1 MLNLEK
7 TNKSL
12 KKTLIAFIIFLIVVG
27 IWKPLALVYGI
38 QRGGL
43 YSLIGLPLAL
53 ILGIV
58 GILNLAHGDF
68 LTLGLY
74 IGYIFFNSWSID
86 PLISM
91 APLFF
96 ILFGLGMVIYSI
108 LIKRVLKAEHL
119 NQLLLT
125 FGISMIIIELIK
137 IIWTTRPRSVYTSY
151 ASSSVTLGNMSIG
164 MYEFIYPAMAI
175 AVLVILQL
183 FLKKTRLGQAA
194 SAVGQNPK
202 GAEIVG
208 INTNVVYLV
217 VFSIAF
223 GIIGVAAS
231 VMLPRTP
238 VFPLSGNPYTLK
250 SFALVAMAGLGN
262 LNGILIGGITL
273 GVAEAIVQSIPG
285 YEGWSDV
292 VFFGIL
298 IAVILLNAY
307 RRPES

>member
-1 MLNLEK
+1 
-7 TNKSL
+7 
-12 KKTLIAFIIFLIVVG
+12 
-27 IWKPLALVYGI
+27 
-38 QRGGL
+38 
-43 YSLIGLPLAL
+43 
-53 ILGIV
+53 
-58 GILNLAHGDF
+58 
-68 LTLGLY
+68 
-74 IGYIFFNSWSID
+74 
-86 PLISM
+86 
-91 APLFF
+91 
-96 ILFGLGMVIYSI
+96 
-108 LIKRVLKAEHL
+108 
-119 NQLLLT
+119 
-125 FGISMIIIELIK
+125 
-137 IIWTTRPRSVYTSY
+137 
-151 ASSSVTLGNMSIG
+151 
-164 MYEFIYPAMAI
+164 
-175 AVLVILQL
+175 L

-208 INTNVVYLV
+208 INTNIVYLV

>member
-1 MLNLEK
+1 
-7 TNKSL
+7 
-12 KKTLIAFIIFLIVVG
+12 
-27 IWKPLALVYGI
+27 
-38 QRGGL
+38 
-43 YSLIGLPLAL
+43 
-53 ILGIV
+53 
-58 GILNLAHGDF
+58 
-68 LTLGLY
+68 
-74 IGYIFFNSWSID
+74 
-86 PLISM
+86 
-91 APLFF
+91 
-96 ILFGLGMVIYSI
+96 MVLYSI
-108 LIKRVLKAEHL
+108 LIKKVLKAGHL

-151 ASSSVTLGNMSIG
+151 ASSSVILGNFSIG

-223 GIIGVAAS
+223 GIIGISAS
-231 VMLPRTP
+231 VMLPRTSI
-238 VFPLSGNPYTLK
+238 FPLSGNSYTLK
-250 SFALVAMAGLGN
+250 SFALAAMAGLGN
-262 LNGILIGGITL
+262 LNGILIGGLTL

-298 IAVILLNAY
+298 IAVILFNAY
-307 RRPES
+307 RRSE